1 MRAAAEVPRHAFG
14 WVGFRGER
22 QNGDGLAHAA
32 LTRSPRRASVAQ
44 LVRLVRWNRYRLT
57 PQAKM
62 ASPLRNRPMR
72 TCSPSASP
80 PGTRR
85 SPRQPAKRP
94 TPPPRGAAPPPRGG
108 PPLAAVSANP
118 RSPPRRG
125 AKEWAFLPRLVE
137 TGPDTLFDELRT

>member
-72 TCSPSASP
+72 TCSPSALP
-80 PGTRR
+80 PGARGPARR
-85 SPRQPAKRP
+85 KPPPPPRPPP
-94 TPPPRGAAPPPRGG
+94 TPPRPPRAPPRGPAPPPPARGTRPAGGG
-108 PPLAAVSANP
+108 PRAPGGKAE
-118 RSPPRRG
+118 G
-125 AKEWAFLPRLVE
+125 E
-137 TGPDTLFDELRT
+137 